1 MEKKIKKTQRETI
14 ILLDSKMTATLAKY
28 CQLLARSSAR
38 TSRVTST
45 TSKMTKM
52 TTPIILERTIGT
64 TLSTGIDYFTAPI

>member
-14 ILLDSKMTATLAKY
+14 ILLDSKMTATPAKY
-28 CQLLARSSAR
+28 CQLLAKSSAR

-64 TLSTGIDYFTAPI
+64 TLSIGTGYFTAPI